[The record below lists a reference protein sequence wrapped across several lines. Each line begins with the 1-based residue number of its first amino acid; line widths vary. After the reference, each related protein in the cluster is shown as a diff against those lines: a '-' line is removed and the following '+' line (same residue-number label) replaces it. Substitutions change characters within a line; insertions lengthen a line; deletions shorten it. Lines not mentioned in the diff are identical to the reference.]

1 MWGNKEEEIDMDV
14 FEGMNEFR
22 CPKCNRLFLRYKLKG
37 ELVAQIKCTRCKT
50 VATLQVTGR

>member
-1 MWGNKEEEIDMDV
+1 MDV